1 MRKSETKIRPHTNMG
16 IECVDYEWIL
26 YVKYDGEDKNLQFFC
41 VCTLLQLFPFGG
53 KNQNDN
59 A

>member
-1 MRKSETKIRPHTNMG
+1 MG

-26 YVKYDGEDKNLQFFC
+26 YVKYDGEDKNLQFLC
-41 VCTLLQLFPFGG
+41 LYVASIVPVLDG

>member
-1 MRKSETKIRPHTNMG
+1 MG
-16 IECVDYEWIL
+16 IECVDYGWIL

>member
-1 MRKSETKIRPHTNMG
+1 MG
-16 IECVDYEWIL
+16 IECVDYGWIL
-26 YVKYDGEDKNLQFFC
+26 YVKYDGEDKRSSNFFVFVRC
-41 VCTLLQLFPFGG
+41 FNCSRLEG